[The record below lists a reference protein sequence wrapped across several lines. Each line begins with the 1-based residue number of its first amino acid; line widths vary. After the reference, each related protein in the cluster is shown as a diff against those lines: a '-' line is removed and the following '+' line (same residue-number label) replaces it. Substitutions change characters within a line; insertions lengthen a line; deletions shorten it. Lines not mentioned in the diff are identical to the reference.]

1 MKAEP
6 GHRGRRGV
14 HPLVAAARGAGQR
27 RFPCYGLA
35 PQSAPAMSDLQDQ
48 MKQAVAAAAVEQI
61 QDGMVLG
68 LGSGSTAALMIQG
81 LGERLR
87 RGELRDIVG
96 VTTSFQGEV
105 LAAELGIPLQSLNAV
120 DRIDLAIDGADEVD
134 PSFQLI
140 KGGGACHV
148 QEKLVAVRA
157 KRFVVVVDSTKLVDT
172 LNLGFK
178 LPVEVLP
185 GAWRQVKDQLGE
197 MGADAQLRM
206 AVRKAGPVVTDQG
219 NLVLDVTFAGGIS
232 DPEALEKAINNLP
245 GVLENGLF
253 VNLTDQVLVGEI
265 VDGVP
270 GVRDLAKR

>member
-1 MKAEP
+1 
-6 GHRGRRGV
+6 
-14 HPLVAAARGAGQR
+14 
-27 RFPCYGLA
+27 
-35 PQSAPAMSDLQDQ
+35 MSDLQDR
-48 MKQAVAAAAVEQI
+48 MKQAVAEAAVEQI
-61 QDGMVLG
+61 RDGMVLG
-68 LGSGSTAALMIQG
+68 LGSGSTAALMIQA
-81 LGERLR
+81 LGAKLR
-87 RGELRDIVG
+87 RGDLKDIVG
-96 VTTSFQGEV
+96 VTTSFQGDV
-105 LAAELGIPLQSLNAV
+105 LAAELGIPLKSLNAI

-148 QEKLVAVRA
+148 QEKLVARRA
-157 KRFVVVVDSTKLVDT
+157 DRFVVVVDSTKLVDT
-172 LNLGFK
+172 LNLGFL

-185 GAWRQVKDQLGE
+185 GAWRQVQGQLKE

-219 NLVLDVTFAGGIS
+219 NVVLDAKFAGGITN
-232 DPEALEKAINNLP
+232 PAALEKEINNLP

-253 VNLTDQVLVGEI
+253 VDITDQVLVGEI

>member
-1 MKAEP
+1 
-6 GHRGRRGV
+6 
-14 HPLVAAARGAGQR
+14 
-27 RFPCYGLA
+27 
-35 PQSAPAMSDLQDQ
+35 MSDLQDR
-48 MKQAVAAAAVEQI
+48 MKQAVAEAAVEQI
-61 QDGMVLG
+61 RDGMVLG
-68 LGSGSTAALMIQG
+68 LGSGSTAALMIQA
-81 LGERLR
+81 LGAKLR
-87 RGELRDIVG
+87 RGDLKDIVG

-105 LAAELGIPLQSLNAV
+105 LAAELGIPLKSLNAI

-148 QEKLVAVRA
+148 QEKLVARRA
-157 KRFVVVVDSTKLVDT
+157 DRFVVVVDSTKLVDT
-172 LNLGFK
+172 LNLGFL

-185 GAWRQVKDQLGE
+185 GAWRQVQGQLKE

-219 NLVLDVTFAGGIS
+219 NLVLDAKFAGGITNPS
-232 DPEALEKAINNLP
+232 ALEKEINNLP

-253 VNLTDQVLVGEI
+253 VDITDQVLVGEI